1 MKIIAYRYNSI
12 CEPGYIAAFRALG
25 IEVIECRHDDG
36 GSATVWDRMEELAG
50 LIGEHGPLF
59 VFSINYFPFI
69 SMVCD
74 RLHTLYVAVSVD
86 CPVFEIYDES
96 IRSPYNRVF
105 LFDREQYQSVR
116 DENPKGI
123 FHLPLGADVTRME
136 EYAGPFEE
144 FAGRERYDQ
153 DITLVGSLYN
163 EKDSYSSL
171 NLAERDQAR
180 FQTLMDRQRD
190 VPGLE
195 IIERELT
202 DNDVE
207 ILKSADPGF
216 RPSDRSVSDIS
227 KRYAVD
233 SYFSDHLTVRDR
245 QDLLNALAA
254 ALPAGSVHLFTLSDT
269 SALQGVVCHGGVNS
283 TTEMPRVFRRSRIN
297 LNPTMR
303 AIRTGLPQRI
313 WDVLAS
319 GGFLLT
325 NAQEEIPENLT
336 AGKHLETYENTQ
348 ELIEKTRYYLSH
360 EEERQE
366 IARTGYL
373 EVKQNHTILHR
384 VAQMI
389 RQIVMTEEAR

>member
-36 GSATVWDRMEELAG
+36 GSDTVWDRMEELAG

-233 SYFSDHLTVRDR
+233 SYFSDHLTVTDR
-245 QDLLNALAA
+245 QDLLNSLAA
-254 ALPAGSVHLFTLSDT
+254 ALPGGSVHLFTLSDT

-297 LNPTMR
+297 LNPTSK
-303 AIRTGLPQRI
+303 AIRSGVPLRVFDI
-313 WDVLAS
+313 FAC
-319 GGFLLT
+319 GGFVLSNYQTELCELFVPGEDFVYYESIEQVPELIYHYLNHESERKEIAHNGYEKVKEYYSYDIRLNRLLLT
-325 NAQEEIPENLT
+325 AFEN
-336 AGKHLETYENTQ
+336 
-348 ELIEKTRYYLSH
+348 
-360 EEERQE
+360 
-366 IARTGYL
+366 
-373 EVKQNHTILHR
+373 
-384 VAQMI
+384 
-389 RQIVMTEEAR
+389 

>member
-1 MKIIAYRYNSI
+1 MKIIVYRYNSI

-25 IEVIECRHDDG
+25 IEIIESRHDDG
-36 GSATVWDRMEELAG
+36 GCATVWDRMEEMAG

-96 IRSPYNRVF
+96 IKSPYNRVF
-105 LFDREQYQSVR
+105 LFDREQYMSVR
-116 DENPKGI
+116 NENPKGI

-136 EYAGPFEE
+136 EFAGPFEE
-144 FAGRERYDQ
+144 FIGKESYDH
-153 DITLVGSLYN
+153 DIAMVGSLYT
-163 EKDSYSSL
+163 EKDSYASL
-171 NLAERDQAR
+171 KIAEQDRSR

-190 VPGLE
+190 VPGLQ
-195 IIERELT
+195 IIEQELT

-207 ILKSADPGF
+207 ILKRADPDF
-216 RPSDRSVSDIS
+216 RPSERSVSDIS
-227 KRYAVD
+227 KRYAVE
-233 SYFSDHLTVRDR
+233 SYFSDHLTVIDR
-245 QDLLNALAA
+245 QGLLNTLAD
-254 ALPAGSVHLFTLSDT
+254 ALPAGSIHLFTQSDIG
-269 SALQGVVCHGGVNS
+269 ALRGVVCHGGVNS

-313 WDVLAS
+313 WDVLAC

-325 NAQEEIPENLT
+325 NAQQELPENLI
-336 AGKHLETYENTQ
+336 AGEHLEIYENTQ
-348 ELIEKTRYYLSH
+348 ELIEKARYYLSH

-366 IARTGYL
+366 IARAGYL
-373 EVKQNHTILHR
+373 EVKKNHTILHR
-384 VAQMI
+384 VAEMI
-389 RQIVMTEEAR
+389 RQIVMTKEAG